1 MYVLG
6 IETSCDETAASIVKD
21 GRRVLSN
28 VVSSS
33 LKEHKKYGGV
43 VPEIAFRMHLESIT
57 GVVDCAIKEAKIKL
71 KNINLVSV
79 TCGPGLAG
87 SLLVGISFAKSI
99 SLGLGVSLLGVNHLH
114 SHIYANFL
122 WCRKVKNTFL
132 TTENRTLPSR
142 AGLPVPFKRKALE
155 LSPITPMADPANHAY
170 GGFRQRRKGGKAIFL
185 NAEHL
190 VFPFV
195 ALIVSGGHTTL
206 FYVKDFDKID
216 VLGATCDDACG
227 EAFDKVAKILGLGYP
242 GGPLIERLAKSGNP
256 KTQFSCSNT
265 KEPLDFS
272 FSGIKTAVLYYVR
285 KNIDARKKQESS
297 IQYQVSDVAAS
308 FQEAVINTLISKSLL
323 ACKIKRVDRLVIGG
337 GVAANNRLRERFYSE
352 AEKNGLNIYFPHPKL
367 CMDNAA
373 MVAGLGYQLF
383 KKGYKS
389 GLDLNIDLN

>member
-21 GRRVLSN
+21 GEAVLSN

-43 VPEIAFRMHLESIT
+43 VPEIASRMHLESIT
-57 GVVDCAIKEAKIKL
+57 GVVNCSIKEAKIKL

-87 SLLVGISFAKSI
+87 SLLVGISFAKSL

-132 TTENRTLPSR
+132 TTLACQNTKPGQAENRTL
-142 AGLPVPFKRKALE
+142 E
-155 LSPITPMADPANHAY
+155 LSP
-170 GGFRQRRKGGKAIFL
+170 KAIFL

-195 ALIVSGGHTTL
+195 ALVVSGGHTTL
-206 FYVKDFDKID
+206 FYVKDFNKID

-256 KTQFSCSNT
+256 KMQFSCSNT
-265 KEPLDFS
+265 RQLLDFS
-272 FSGIKTAVLYYVR
+272 FSGIKTAVLYYVKDNLDTR
-285 KNIDARKKQESS
+285 YSILVKNENLVSS
-297 IQYQVSDVAAS
+297 IQ
-308 FQEAVINTLISKSLL
+308 ELRLLILL
-323 ACKIKRVDRLVIGG
+323 
-337 GVAANNRLRERFYSE
+337 LRFR
-352 AEKNGLNIYFPHPKL
+352 K
-367 CMDNAA
+367 
-373 MVAGLGYQLF
+373 QL
-383 KKGYKS
+383 
-389 GLDLNIDLN
+389 